1 LAELTSPQPAAA
13 TRAPSWSG
21 FFAVACALFAVI
33 LSSTLPTALY
43 SSYAARY
50 GFGSGTVTLLFA
62 VFVTG
67 ILIVLTAFGSLS
79 DRVGRRVV
87 LLGAMAAALAGS
99 VLLCAADDVTVLFLG
114 RFLQGVA
121 AGLVFGAGTAALV
134 DLHPRRD
141 RDQAALTSTV
151 ANVAAQATG
160 AILGG
165 VFGEWLPLR
174 LRLVWLVYVAL
185 LIPVTFLIWRLP
197 DDTPAPGRRRTGP
210 GTLGVPAEMRPLF
223 LACALGA
230 FAMSAV
236 LGLYSSLTPTFLST
250 LLDLSSLALAGA
262 VAFLLMF
269 VSGLTQLA
277 LRSLKPRAA
286 GAAGLV
292 TLTAGMIA
300 VTTAATIPSLP
311 LLLGGTVVAGFGQ
324 GLAFMGLLAAVS
336 RASPDERRAGI
347 ISAFYIAAWLG
358 AALPVLGVGY
368 LAPAIGLLNSVKA
381 FTALIALLSL
391 LAATAVLGK
400 TAPT

>member
-1 LAELTSPQPAAA
+1 LAELTSPRPPVPA
-13 TRAPSWSG
+13 RAPPWSG
-21 FFAVACALFAVI
+21 FFTVACALFAVL

-50 GFGSGTVTLLFA
+50 GFGSGTLTLLFA
-62 VFVTG
+62 VFVAG
-67 ILIVLTAFGSLS
+67 ILVVLTAFGSLS

-87 LLGAMAAALAGS
+87 LLGAMTTALAGS
-99 VLLCAADDVTVLFLG
+99 ILLCVANDVALLFLG
-114 RFLQGVA
+114 RFLHGVA
-121 AGLVFGAGTAALV
+121 AGLAFGAGTAALV
-134 DLHPRRD
+134 DLHPHRD

-165 VFGEWLPLR
+165 VFGQWLPFR

-185 LIPVTFLIWRLP
+185 LIPVTALIWRLP
-197 DDTPAPGRRRTGP
+197 DDTPVPGRHHIGP
-210 GTLGVPAEMRPLF
+210 GTLGVPAEMRTLF
-223 LACALGA
+223 LANALGA

-236 LGLYSSLTPTFLST
+236 LGLYSCLTPTFLSK

-262 VAFLLMF
+262 VSFLLMS

-277 LRSLKPRAA
+277 LRSLSPRVAA
-286 GAAGLV
+286 VTGLV
-292 TLTAGMIA
+292 TLTTGMIA

-324 GLAFMGLLAAVS
+324 GLAFMGLLDAVS
-336 RASPDERRAGI
+336 RASSDHRRAGVV
-347 ISAFYIAAWLG
+347 SAFYIAAWLG

-368 LAPAIGLLNSVKA
+368 LAPAIGLLNSVGA
-381 FTALIALLSL
+381 FTAVIALLSL
-391 LAATAVLGK
+391 LAATAVLRK
-400 TAPT
+400 TTSA